1 MRGIEFFILHSSFC
15 ISPMPGGATL
25 LTSRPLALNRRLAR
39 TLAPPPPARE
49 MSSSPAPNPGLLPS
63 LGRLVRGLSALF
75 WGLPLSLIVCV
86 QTAKTDW
93 LHAFTVL
100 PPLATTGLLLY
111 GLWQLGSFQK
121 QERPWRNSLDHARIF
136 ALANFG
142 LSPFLYWWNR
152 VPDHP
157 FFGITV
163 SVLAL
168 SALLFL
174 FNLNLVLQRLGEM
187 LPDEALRSET
197 RQYTVLNRN
206 LLVILLLL
214 GAVYLTLTQIRRLPL
229 ELDALLAWFHRGGAW
244 ALIFLTL
251 LPLAMTMA
259 LIWKTKEVI
268 LDNVF
273 GAK

>member
-1 MRGIEFFILHSSFC
+1 M
-15 ISPMPGGATL
+15 
-25 LTSRPLALNRRLAR
+25 
-39 TLAPPPPARE
+39 
-49 MSSSPAPNPGLLPS
+49 
-63 LGRLVRGLSALF
+63 RGLSALF

-86 QTAKTDW
+86 QTAKTEW
-93 LHAFTVL
+93 LHALTVL

-111 GLWQLGSFQK
+111 GLWQLGSFQQ
-121 QERPWRNSLDHARIF
+121 QERPWRNSLDRARLF

-157 FFGITV
+157 FFGVAV
-163 SVLAL
+163 SLLAL

-174 FNLNLVLQRLGEM
+174 FSLNAVLQRLGEM

-206 LLVILLLL
+206 LLAILLML
-214 GAVYLTLTQIRRLPL
+214 GAVYVSLAQIRPLPTQ
-229 ELDALLAWFHRGGAW
+229 LDVILTWFNRSGMWALL
-244 ALIFLTL
+244 FLTL

-273 GAK
+273 GEK